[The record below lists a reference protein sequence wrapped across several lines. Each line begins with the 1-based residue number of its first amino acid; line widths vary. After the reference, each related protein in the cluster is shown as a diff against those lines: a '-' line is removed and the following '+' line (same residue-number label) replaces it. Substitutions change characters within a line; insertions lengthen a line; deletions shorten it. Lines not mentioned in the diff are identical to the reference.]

1 MNNYE
6 IKMID
11 RVNFSMIIMND
22 IWKIYFLYFKRYL
35 NLLNI
40 CIKFILFL
48 ILCYNDYFMYLL

>member
-1 MNNYE
+1 
-6 IKMID
+6 MID